1 MSLKD
6 IFTFDIEEFEA
17 VKNKIEE
24 FKNVGILLKDDELT
38 SFFQDKLNVF
48 IILLRK

>member
-1 MSLKD
+1 MVFNSTTGKRSILYVEKG
-6 IFTFDIEEFEA
+6 
-17 VKNKIEE
+17 NHYE